1 MTLEIPGTDQL
12 SIFKIDKS
20 FCFNVNGMRY
30 FCSRPS
36 AAILSEKAA
45 ALLTSNPNAKGMHVP
60 VHDARCMFEML
71 IEAVNGGVVD
81 LTSPDVDADLLR
93 RLICEIGNKGLEQQV
108 LDFIWT
114 RSEITLENVLTRIA
128 DKQKDDLDVS
138 MELNFIAKHSSE
150 VILEKATGGANVL
163 STLGPELVKQLF
175 EDPDFVWDDAD
186 DIVAVLLEDPALLG
200 HLEKIPFALLS
211 STTMESVVQSIHL
224 EDMTEALWKSLCS
237 RLVCATAERDAKLRS
252 GKRMKATEIPYSGEM
267 YSGIISVLTDRYKGN
282 LHDAGVV
289 TVTSRDLYGSQYLQ
303 KYVLDLRSESSCYE
317 SSDSQGAWFCLDF
330 GEREVE
336 VSHYWV
342 RTYGNGPGH
351 LKTWVLEGAH
361 DQNTSDW
368 VVIDTVEKER
378 SMDRANAVCQRDV
391 EPLKESFRF
400 IRFRL
405 TGKNH
410 GGYWILNCS
419 GLELFGKL
427 YEP

>member
-1 MTLEIPGTDQL
+1 MALEVPGMDQL

-45 ALLTSNPNAKGMHVP
+45 ALLDRNPNAKCMHVP

-81 LTSPDVDADLLR
+81 LTSPDVDADLLL
-93 RLICEIGNKGLEQQV
+93 RLICEIGNEGLRQQV
-108 LDFIWT
+108 LEFIWT
-114 RSEITLENVLTRIA
+114 RSEITPENVLTRIA
-128 DKQKDDLDVS
+128 DKQKDDLDVTP
-138 MELNFIAKHSSE
+138 ELNFIAKHSSE
-150 VILEKATGGANVL
+150 VILEKSSGGTNVL
-163 STLGPELVKQLF
+163 STLGPKLVKQLL
-175 EDPDFVWDDAD
+175 EDPDFVWDGAD
-186 DIVAVLLEDPALLG
+186 EIVTLLLEDPTLCG
-200 HLEKIPFALLS
+200 HLEMIPFALLS
-211 STTMESVVQSIHL
+211 STTMESIVASIHL
-224 EDMTEALWKSLCS
+224 EDMTDALWKGLCS
-237 RLVCATAERDAKLRS
+237 RLVCATTERDAVTRA
-252 GKRMKATEIPYSGEM
+252 GKRLNAKEIPYTGDM
-267 YSGIISVLTDRYKGN
+267 YSGIISVLTDRHKGN
-282 LHDAGVV
+282 LHDLGVV
-289 TVTSRDLYGSQYLQ
+289 TVTSRDLYGPQYLQ

-317 SSDSQGAWFCLDF
+317 SSDSEGAWFCLDF
-330 GEREVE
+330 GERMVE

-361 DQNTSDW
+361 DQSTGEW
-368 VVIDTVEKER
+368 VVLDTVERER

-391 EPLKESFRF
+391 DPVKDAFRF